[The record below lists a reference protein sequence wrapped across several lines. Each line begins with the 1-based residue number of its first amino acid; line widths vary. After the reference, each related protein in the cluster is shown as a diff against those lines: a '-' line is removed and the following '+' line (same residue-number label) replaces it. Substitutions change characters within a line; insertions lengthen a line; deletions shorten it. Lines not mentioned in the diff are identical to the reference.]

1 MMNDF
6 KLLKG
11 YTSQMVLLIIS
22 LEELNRTLEKWNESL
37 IRMNESLES
46 ISTTIRKN

>member
-1 MMNDF
+1 MNDF

-37 IRMNESLES
+37 IRMNEL
-46 ISTTIRKN
+46 

>member
-1 MMNDF
+1 MNDF

-37 IRMNESLES
+37 IRMNVEYH
-46 ISTTIRKN
+46 K

>member
-1 MMNDF
+1 MNDF

-11 YTSQMVLLIIS
+11 YTSQMVLFMIS

-37 IRMNESLES
+37 IKMNESLDS
-46 ISTTIRKN
+46 ISKTLRKF